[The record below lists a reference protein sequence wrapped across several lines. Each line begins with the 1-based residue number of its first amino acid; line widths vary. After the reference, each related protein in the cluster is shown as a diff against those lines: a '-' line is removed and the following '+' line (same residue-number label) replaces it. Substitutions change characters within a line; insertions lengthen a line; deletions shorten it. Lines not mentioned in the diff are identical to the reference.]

1 SCYGSATYVANW
13 CLAASRATEYTDG
26 ENFFRTGVVG
36 NLEPRFLL
44 NHLLTPVVSLV
55 LIPRL
60 GRALRNGHGN
70 SCCAYPQLG
79 ETYVSTTLSEATCH
93 TVLLSRGR
101 GTFMQD
107 GVLTF
112 RQMLGGWPG
121 YEKVTV
127 TISYLIMEV
136 FKKSLSNI
144 GLTRVYWC
152 LKRCTRTGVPVRV
165 QLYVIREV
173 LFGAFHDIGQSPV
186 LRLGQ
191 RTGLCQTN
199 AVANT
204 GAILFVM
211 GFDAFGPTH
220 DFAVQSVLFEVFD
233 FDDNGLIHFVG
244 DDYPAQG
251 FTVVTLWSGCG
262 VNRLSH
268 CDSSSAY
275 LRLFFLSLVS
285 SW

>member
-1 SCYGSATYVANW
+1 
-13 CLAASRATEYTDG
+13 
-26 ENFFRTGVVG
+26 
-36 NLEPRFLL
+36 
-44 NHLLTPVVSLV
+44 
-55 LIPRL
+55 
-60 GRALRNGHGN
+60 
-70 SCCAYPQLG
+70 
-79 ETYVSTTLSEATCH
+79 
-93 TVLLSRGR
+93 
-101 GTFMQD
+101 
-107 GVLTF
+107 
-112 RQMLGGWPG
+112 
-121 YEKVTV
+121 
-127 TISYLIMEV
+127 MEV

-285 SW
+285 SWLASISSRIPSSRSRSTVIIRAISRLTTLMRPVFSIWPVAAWKRRLNNSAFALSSSSRRRALSKPSKASVVSSAEPS